1 MSDLLNYSCQTYR
14 LGDHWSRLVI
24 DDDLKKGYQKCIG
37 GNKYGAFL
45 LSNWLNSFESV
56 EKIFE
61 IDNKAPSIY
70 RLNPKQKK
78 EFHEILKELEED

>member
-1 MSDLLNYSCQTYR
+1 MFP
-14 LGDHWSRLVI
+14 DHINRENQPVHPCRKVDTLFY
-24 DDDLKKGYQKCIG
+24 GAGAKCIG

-61 IDNKAPSIY
+61 IDNKSPSIY
-70 RLNPKQKK
+70 RLNTNQKK